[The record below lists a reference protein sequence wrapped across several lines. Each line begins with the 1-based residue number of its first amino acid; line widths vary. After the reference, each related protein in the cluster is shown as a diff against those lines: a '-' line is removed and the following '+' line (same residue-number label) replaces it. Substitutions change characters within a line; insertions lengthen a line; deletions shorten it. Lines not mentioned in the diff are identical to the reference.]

1 MLKIIFLLLISL
13 TYIIASPTIS
23 SNDKKAI
30 QLLFNNK
37 APFLSSSEK
46 LKILSSLNLSLST
59 NQKKLIIKDGDVV
72 FEDIDY
78 TVIIDDLNK
87 DGVPEI
93 VIYYGNSIYSGMVG
107 QTLVIFIKNQNGEYI
122 KNFDVGSITYEKL
135 KSSSHGFADLK
146 LGGPGFCRG
155 IWRFDGQQ
163 YSHLCNIEDMKG
175 GCEFHGK
182 ICIESQLK

>member
-1 MLKIIFLLLISL
+1 MQIIISLIFLIS
-13 TYIIASPTIS
+13 TIAIGSPIS
-23 SNDKKAI
+23 KDEQKAI
-30 QLLFNNK
+30 HLLFQNK

-46 LKILSSLNLSLST
+46 LKILNSLNLSLST
-59 NQKKLIIKDGDVV
+59 NQKKLIIKYGDVV

-107 QTLVIFIKNQNGEYI
+107 QTLVIFIKKQNGEYI
-122 KNFDVGSITYEKL
+122 KNFDVGSIIYEKL
-135 KSSSHGFADLK
+135 KSSSHGFADLQ

-155 IWRFDGQQ
+155 VWRFDGQQ
-163 YSHLCNIEDMKG
+163 YSHLCNIEDMKD
-175 GCEFHGK
+175 GCSFHGH
-182 ICIESQLK
+182 ICTEGQLK